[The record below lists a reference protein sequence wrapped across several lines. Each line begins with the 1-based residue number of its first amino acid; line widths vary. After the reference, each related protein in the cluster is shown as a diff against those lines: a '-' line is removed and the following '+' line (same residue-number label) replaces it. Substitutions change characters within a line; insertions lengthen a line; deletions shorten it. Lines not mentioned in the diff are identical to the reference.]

1 MVIGR
6 YFVVPG
12 SGPASGSARL
22 LPKLRFQRSFGHAT
36 GIALFRF
43 DRLVRRVRILE
54 QEREHVGS
62 LFDALRDGFA
72 GAVARLGVDADQ
84 DRSVAALGVLHLGG
98 ELERMSRH
106 DTVIVVGSRYQRR
119 RILRALLDVM
129 QRGVFVEV
137 AELLLVVARAV
148 LYDPAPADG
157 ELVVAEHVHHA
168 HGGQAD
174 GIEVG
179 TLHLAGADQQAA
191 VRTAR
196 NGELVR
202 RSVFFGDQVL
212 GRGRACVLSV
222 SYRCS
227 LSVSPR
233 RPRGP
238 PPCAVISS

>member
-157 ELVVAEHVHHA
+157 ELVVAEHV
-168 HGGQAD
+168 
-174 GIEVG
+174 
-179 TLHLAGADQQAA
+179 
-191 VRTAR
+191 
-196 NGELVR
+196 
-202 RSVFFGDQVL
+202 
-212 GRGRACVLSV
+212 LS
-222 SYRCS
+222 
-227 LSVSPR
+227 L
-233 RPRGP
+233 
-238 PPCAVISS
+238 IHI

>member
-12 SGPASGSARL
+12 SGSASGSARL

-98 ELERMSRH
+98 ELERMGRH

-137 AELLLVVARAV
+137 VELLLVVARAV

-157 ELVVAEHVHHA
+157 ELVVAEHIHHTYLRNRYTE
-168 HGGQAD
+168 Q
-174 GIEVG
+174 
-179 TLHLAGADQQAA
+179 
-191 VRTAR
+191 VRTLCHAGTYQQTNLLQWR
-196 NGELVR
+196 FYLYSYISG
-202 RSVFFGDQVL
+202 RSDIRQQ
-212 GRGRACVLSV
+212 R
-222 SYRCS
+222 
-227 LSVSPR
+227 
-233 RPRGP
+233 
-238 PPCAVISS
+238 

>member
-84 DRSVAALGVLHLGG
+84 DRSVA
-98 ELERMSRH
+98 
-106 DTVIVVGSRYQRR
+106 
-119 RILRALLDVM
+119 
-129 QRGVFVEV
+129 VFGISD
-137 AELLLVVARAV
+137 LF
-148 LYDPAPADG
+148 P
-157 ELVVAEHVHHA
+157 HH
-168 HGGQAD
+168 GQ
-174 GIEVG
+174 
-179 TLHLAGADQQAA
+179 
-191 VRTAR
+191 
-196 NGELVR
+196 
-202 RSVFFGDQVL
+202 
-212 GRGRACVLSV
+212 
-222 SYRCS
+222 
-227 LSVSPR
+227 
-233 RPRGP
+233 
-238 PPCAVISS
+238 

>member
-12 SGPASGSARL
+12 SGSASGSARL

-84 DRSVAALGVLHLGG
+84 DRSVAALGVLHFGG
-98 ELERMSRH
+98 ELERMGRH

-137 AELLLVVARAV
+137 VELLLVVARAV
-148 LYDPAPADG
+148 LYDPAPADHSS
-157 ELVVAEHVHHA
+157 ESDHKN
-168 HGGQAD
+168 
-174 GIEVG
+174 I
-179 TLHLAGADQQAA
+179 
-191 VRTAR
+191 
-196 NGELVR
+196 
-202 RSVFFGDQVL
+202 
-212 GRGRACVLSV
+212 
-222 SYRCS
+222 
-227 LSVSPR
+227 
-233 RPRGP
+233 
-238 PPCAVISS
+238 PCTEYFIKF

>member
-148 LYDPAPADG
+148 LYVISDSLFKSAPYCNNICWVLYQKKSNNVYVFPILILTEKFFKLSANVFCLFF
-157 ELVVAEHVHHA
+157 LVV
-168 HGGQAD
+168 HGQ
-174 GIEVG
+174 IWFSTWFSTEPVW
-179 TLHLAGADQQAA
+179 H
-191 VRTAR
+191 
-196 NGELVR
+196 
-202 RSVFFGDQVL
+202 
-212 GRGRACVLSV
+212 
-222 SYRCS
+222 
-227 LSVSPR
+227 
-233 RPRGP
+233 
-238 PPCAVISS
+238 